1 MRRDRLAAQFAAL
14 LKRLLPACL
23 SVSRVGRRG
32 KGGHSLSNLKPRV
45 NPYLLL
51 PLQARQGLAC
61 YNDSPFLLL
70 CGGVTKALL
79 QVIFFQGQSRG
90 KARPSASQ
98 LTNVCGLCPGEGRGK
113 GGKRNKEITHM
124 SGGWTLQN
132 RKTYLCL
139 QVLLGCCH
147 PAFCKSDSS
156 PPHPPISPV

>member
-23 SVSRVGRRG
+23 SVSRVGWRG

-61 YNDSPFLLL
+61 YTDSPFLLL

-79 QVIFFQGQSRG
+79 QVIFLFRV
-90 KARPSASQ
+90 KAEAKPDLALPSWQMFVASAQ
-98 LTNVCGLCPGEGRGK
+98 EKEEEKEARETKRSHTCQVSGLCKIEKPTFAFRFC
-113 GGKRNKEITHM
+113 
-124 SGGWTLQN
+124 WVAVTLLSA
-132 RKTYLCL
+132 RVT
-139 QVLLGCCH
+139 H
-147 PAFCKSDSS
+147 PA
-156 PPHPPISPV
+156 PPISPV